1 MERFYRPSRYDYH
14 SDTGFTFTGSDT
26 VLDTLNR
33 EPKQN
38 TLSSYKDM
46 LANIAD
52 AANFFCDRFTRDQLE
67 VHGVSPEEIE
77 NLEKINI
84 HVAKGKEQLQTLL
97 SQYDTC
103 MKTIATTERRIRQMQ
118 EEIEIIKDKLSSLA
132 IAHECISESSST
144 FVKELEAKQDTI
156 LEDLKT
162 ELALTNIEKDKLSVM
177 IKSLSITYGI
187 IKNAPF
193 THTCPICI
201 TNEVD
206 VYFDPCGHTVCKSC
220 SKSQYCHMCRT
231 KIISIRSLFYS

>member
-1 MERFYRPSRYDYH
+1 MERYRASRFDYH
-14 SDTGFTFTGSDT
+14 SDTGFTFTGVDT
-26 VLDTLNR
+26 VLETLNR
-33 EPKQN
+33 EHRQN

-52 AANFFCDRFTRDQLE
+52 VANFFCDKSTRDQLE
-67 VHGVSPEEIE
+67 VHGVTTEEIE
-77 NLEKINI
+77 NLETINRY
-84 HVAKGKEQLQTLL
+84 VAKGKEQLQTLL
-97 SQYDTC
+97 AQYDTC
-103 MKTIATTERRIRQMQ
+103 LKTIATTERRIRRMQ

-132 IAHECISESSST
+132 VAHECMSESSST

-156 LEDLKT
+156 LADLRA
-162 ELALTNIEKDKLSVM
+162 ELALANIEKDKLSAM
-177 IKSLSITYGI
+177 IKSLSVTYGI

-206 VYFDPCGHTVCKSC
+206 VYFDPCGHTVCRTC

-231 KIISIRSLFYS
+231 KIIAIRSLFYS

>member
-1 MERFYRPSRYDYH
+1 MERYRAAQFDYG
-14 SDTGFTFTGSDT
+14 SDTGLTFIGSDT
-26 VLDTLNR
+26 VLDALNR
-33 EPKQN
+33 QPQQN

-52 AANFFCDRFTRDQLE
+52 AANFFCDKFTRDQLE
-67 VHGVSPEEIE
+67 VHGISPEEIE
-77 NLEKINI
+77 NLEVINR

-97 SQYDTC
+97 SQYDSC
-103 MKTIATTERRIRQMQ
+103 LKMIATTERRIRRMQ

-144 FVKELEAKQDTI
+144 FVRELDAKQDTI
-156 LEDLKT
+156 LEGLKT
-162 ELALTNIEKDKLSVM
+162 ELALANIEKDKLSVM
-177 IKSLSITYGI
+177 IKSLSVTYGI

-206 VYFDPCGHTVCKSC
+206 VYFDPCGHTVCKGC

-231 KIISIRSLFYS
+231 KIISIRSIFYS

>member
-1 MERFYRPSRYDYH
+1 MERYRASRFDYH
-14 SDTGFTFTGSDT
+14 TDTGFTFTGTDT

-33 EPKQN
+33 DTPQN
-38 TLSSYKDM
+38 TLSPFKDI

-52 AANFFCDRFTRDQLE
+52 VANFFCDKSTREQLE
-67 VHGVSPEEIE
+67 VHGVTEEEIE
-77 NLEKINI
+77 NFETINR
-84 HVAKGKEQLQTLL
+84 HVAKGKEQLQSLL
-97 SQYDTC
+97 SQYNSCFKKISD
-103 MKTIATTERRIRQMQ
+103 TERRIRRMQ
-118 EEIEIIKDKLSSLA
+118 EEIEIIKDKLTSLA
-132 IAHECISESSST
+132 IAHECMNESSRT

-162 ELALTNIEKDKLSVM
+162 ELALANIEKDKLTVM
-177 IKSLSITYGI
+177 IKSLAVTYGI

-206 VYFDPCGHTVCKSC
+206 IYFDPCGHTVCKSC

-231 KIISIRSLFYS
+231 KIIGIRSLFYS

>member
-1 MERFYRPSRYDYH
+1 MERYRASRFDYQ
-14 SDTGFTFTGSDT
+14 SDTGFTFTGVDT

-33 EPKQN
+33 ESRQN
-38 TLSSYKDM
+38 ALLPFKDM

-52 AANFFCDRFTRDQLE
+52 AANFFCDKFTREQLE
-67 VHGVSPEEIE
+67 VHGVTTEEIE
-77 NLEKINI
+77 NLEIINR
-84 HVAKGKEQLQTLL
+84 HVAKGREHLHTLL
-97 SQYDTC
+97 SQYNTC
-103 MKTIATTERRIRQMQ
+103 MLTIADTERRIRRMQ

-156 LEDLKT
+156 LEGLKT
-162 ELALTNIEKDKLSVM
+162 ELALANIEKDKLCVM
-177 IKSLSITYGI
+177 IKSLAVTYGI

-206 VYFDPCGHTVCKSC
+206 IYFDPCGHTVCKSC

-231 KIISIRSLFYS
+231 KIITVKSLFYS

>member
-1 MERFYRPSRYDYH
+1 MERYRAAQFDYR
-14 SDTGFTFTGSDT
+14 SDTGLTFIGSDT
-26 VLDTLNR
+26 VLDALNR
-33 EPKQN
+33 QPQQN

-52 AANFFCDRFTRDQLE
+52 AANFFCDKFTRDQLE
-67 VHGVSPEEIE
+67 VHGISPEEIE
-77 NLEKINI
+77 NLEVINR

-97 SQYDTC
+97 SQYDSC
-103 MKTIATTERRIRQMQ
+103 LKMIATTERRIRRMQ

-144 FVKELEAKQDTI
+144 FVRELDAKQDTI
-156 LEDLKT
+156 LEGLKT
-162 ELALTNIEKDKLSVM
+162 ELALANIEKDKLSVM
-177 IKSLSITYGI
+177 IKSLSVTYGI

-206 VYFDPCGHTVCKSC
+206 VYFDPCGHTVCKGC

-231 KIISIRSLFYS
+231 KIISIRSIFYS